1 MYMKRFE
8 NRTVLISGGSGAMG
22 LSIARRLMQE
32 GAQVVLADLVAPQAA
47 QLDALFGDGAHPQWV
62 ALDVTRPEA
71 WEQAVAFV
79 LQRFDRLDVLV
90 NNAGV
95 VMKDSHPIDELP
107 LEEWRRVFSINV
119 DGVLL
124 GVQAAMRTMKRQ
136 TAGGAIVNLGSIAS
150 FVGSRDAGAY
160 GASKAAVTNLTKQ
173 AAISAARLG
182 YKVRVNAVHPGY
194 VWTPL
199 IESKLI
205 AQFGSL
211 EAAQQAVRG
220 MNPMGDIV
228 TTDDVAAAVAFLAS
242 DDGRMMTGADLVID
256 GGRLIQ

>member
-1 MYMKRFE
+1 MKRFLQ
-8 NRTVLISGGSGAMG
+8 RTVFVSGGCGGMG
-22 LSIARRLMQE
+22 LSIAKRFIEE
-32 GAQVVLADLVAPQAA
+32 GAQVVLGDLVAPDAARLQAV
-47 QLDALFGDGAHPQWV
+47 FGDLPHPQWV
-62 ALDVTRPEA
+62 ALDVTRPES
-71 WEQAVAFV
+71 WEQAIAWTLAQF
-79 LQRFDRLDVLV
+79 QQLDVLV

-107 LEEWRRVFSINV
+107 LDDWQRLFSINV
-119 DGVLL
+119 DGSLL
-124 GVQAAMRTMKRQ
+124 GLQTAMRAMKKQ
-136 TAGGAIVNLGSIAS
+136 AAGGAIVNLGSVAG

-173 AAISAARLG
+173 AALSAARFG

-199 IESKLI
+199 IEAKLI
-205 AQFGSL
+205 AQFGDL

-220 MNPMGDIV
+220 MNPLGDIV
-228 TTDDVAAAVAFLAS
+228 TTEDVAAAIAFLAS
-242 DDGRMMTGADLVID
+242 NDARMITGADLVID

>member
-1 MYMKRFE
+1 MNRFDQQ
-8 NRTVLISGGSGAMG
+8 TVLISGGSGGMG
-22 LSIARRLMQE
+22 LSIARRFTAE
-32 GAQVVLADLVAPQAA
+32 GAHVVLADLVAPDAERLQAVFHD
-47 QLDALFGDGAHPQWV
+47 LPHPDWV
-62 ALDVTRPEA
+62 PLDVTQPASWEA
-71 WEQAVAFV
+71 AVAHA
-79 LQRFDRLDVLV
+79 LAQHQRLDVLV

-95 VMKDSHPIDELP
+95 VMKGSHPIDELP
-107 LEEWRRVFSINV
+107 LDDWQRLFSINV
-119 DGVLL
+119 DGTLL
-124 GVQAAMRTMKRQ
+124 GLQAAIRAMKQ
-136 TAGGAIVNLGSIAS
+136 QPQGGAIVNLGSVAGQ
-150 FVGSRDAGAY
+150 VGSRDAGAY

-173 AAISAARLG
+173 AALSAARFG

-199 IESKLI
+199 IEAKLV

-242 DDGRMMTGADLVID
+242 GDARMITGADLVVD

>member
-1 MYMKRFE
+1 
-8 NRTVLISGGSGAMG
+8 MG
-22 LSIARRLMQE
+22 LSVAQRLMNE
-32 GAQVVLADLVAPQAA
+32 GANVVLADLVEP
-47 QLDALFGDGAHPQWV
+47 DADRLHTLFDGLERPQWV
-62 ALDVTRPEA
+62 ALDVTCPKA
-71 WEQAVAFV
+71 WAQAVDFTLA
-79 LQRFDRLDVLV
+79 RFGRLDVLI

-107 LEEWRRVFSINV
+107 IEEWQRVFSINV
-119 DGVLL
+119 DGALL
-124 GVQAAMRTMKRQ
+124 GLQAAMRVMKRQ
-136 TAGGAIVNLGSIAS
+136 PEGGAIVNLGSVAS

-160 GASKAAVTNLTKQ
+160 GASKSAVTNLTKQ
-173 AAISAARLG
+173 AALSAARFG

-199 IESKLI
+199 IEAKLI
-205 AQFGSL
+205 AQFGNL

-228 TTDDVAAAVAFLAS
+228 TTQDVAAAIAFLAS
-242 DDGRMMTGADLVID
+242 DDARMITGADLVID